1 MGMTVAD
8 HLAASLLAHDVRRVF
23 GVPSESF
30 TTFMDSLYGTADLEF
45 VQTRHEGGA
54 AFMAE
59 AHAAASGRTG
69 VVLGG
74 RAPGAA
80 NLSIGVHAALENST
94 PLLVLVGQMTSV
106 NRGRE
111 GFQETDLAAFLG
123 PVAKYAVEESDPLRV
138 PRAVTRALRLARSG
152 RPGPV
157 VLSLPEDVFG
167 KYTDAEPAR
176 PARFPRPA
184 PAQGDIAELHEML
197 AAARRPLIVAG
208 GGVKLSGA
216 EPRLVEV
223 AERWGLPVAAAWRRH
238 DAFGNDHPRYVGHL
252 GIGTHPDVIRS
263 VEEADLILAIGARL
277 NENTTRGYTAIS
289 PQASIA
295 QIDIEA
301 SMIGKA
307 YPADL
312 GIVADV
318 DTALAAMLEQ
328 GPAGREPT
336 EWAVQRRAAYER
348 VGTVPDEPHQDKV
361 DNRQIIRMLREAL
374 PDEAILTNDAGNF
387 SGWLH
392 TFFRFR
398 RPHTYIGASS
408 GAMGYGLPAAIGAKL
423 ANPDQPVVSLAGD
436 GGFLMTVSEL
446 ETAVRMNAPVIAVVF
461 NNNMFGSIRMH
472 QERAYPGHQI
482 GSALGNPDIVALAE
496 SFGAFGARVPT
507 DAEFPATF
515 QLALAQG
522 RPAVIEIVSDPEQ
535 ITVWRT
541 IEQLWGD
548 NG

>member
-1 MGMTVAD
+1 
-8 HLAASLLAHDVRRVF
+8 
-23 GVPSESF
+23 
-30 TTFMDSLYGTADLEF
+30 
-45 VQTRHEGGA
+45 
-54 AFMAE
+54 
-59 AHAAASGRTG
+59 
-69 VVLGG
+69 
-74 RAPGAA
+74 
-80 NLSIGVHAALENST
+80 
-94 PLLVLVGQMTSV
+94 
-106 NRGRE
+106 
-111 GFQETDLAAFLG
+111 
-123 PVAKYAVEESDPLRV
+123 
-138 PRAVTRALRLARSG
+138 
-152 RPGPV
+152 
-157 VLSLPEDVFG
+157 
-167 KYTDAEPAR
+167 
-176 PARFPRPA
+176 
-184 PAQGDIAELHEML
+184 
-197 AAARRPLIVAG
+197 
-208 GGVKLSGA
+208 
-216 EPRLVEV
+216 
-223 AERWGLPVAAAWRRH
+223 
-238 DAFGNDHPRYVGHL
+238 
-252 GIGTHPDVIRS
+252 
-263 VEEADLILAIGARL
+263 
-277 NENTTRGYTAIS
+277 
-289 PQASIA
+289 
-295 QIDIEA
+295 
-301 SMIGKA
+301 MIGKA